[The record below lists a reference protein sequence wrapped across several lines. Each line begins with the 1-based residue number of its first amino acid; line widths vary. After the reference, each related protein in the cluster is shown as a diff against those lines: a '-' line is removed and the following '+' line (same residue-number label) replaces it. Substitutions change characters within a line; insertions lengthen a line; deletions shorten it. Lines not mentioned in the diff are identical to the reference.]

1 MRLIYVLEEDEATGA
16 ALVDHLSP
24 YGYRVQCFQTAGDF
38 RAALWQQAPV
48 AALVT
53 LPPASDG
60 PVSVLIG
67 ELACEGLFPF
77 LLMSER
83 QDFDARLQAVR
94 AGAKGFVAKPMDVPS
109 LVDQLDA
116 LTETAPPQPFRI
128 ILVDDDP
135 IMGQLYELALRKA
148 GMEVVKLSD
157 PTQAIAAIHDH
168 DPDLLITDFNMP
180 QCTGLELAS
189 VIRGHSDLAALPI
202 VFLTADERTGV
213 RRSAVNF
220 GGDAFLTK
228 PINLPE
234 LVETVRARA
243 RRARQLRSK
252 MIRDSLTGALNHA
265 MIKELL
271 TGEMA
276 RVQRFQTTA
285 CFVMIDIDH
294 FKQVNDSYG
303 HPAGDQVIKAL
314 ARLLQQQLRRTDHI
328 GRYGGEEFA
337 VIMPRTDV
345 ADAMQRVE
353 DLRARFA
360 AIPHRA
366 GNATFTTTFSAG
378 IAVSGTG
385 YDATM
390 SEAADAALYAAKRA
404 GRNRVH
410 LAAPLG

>member
-1 MRLIYVLEEDEATGA
+1 MRLIYVLEQDEALA
-16 ALVDHLSP
+16 AAVADHLSP
-24 YGYRVQCFQTAGDF
+24 YGYRVQCFASAGDF

-48 AALVT
+48 AALVN
-53 LPPASDG
+53 LPSTPEG
-60 PVSVLIG
+60 PISVLIG
-67 ELACEGLFPF
+67 ELACERLFPF
-77 LLMSER
+77 LLMSDR
-83 QDFDARLQAVR
+83 QDFDSRLRAVR
-94 AGAKGFVAKPMDVPS
+94 AGAKGFVAKPLDVPA

-116 LTETAPPQPFRI
+116 LTETTPPQPFRI

-135 IMGQLYELALRKA
+135 VMGQLYELALRKS
-148 GMEVVKLSD
+148 GMEVVKLAD
-157 PTQAIAAIHDH
+157 PTEAIAAIHDH

-189 VIRGHSDLAALPI
+189 VIRGHGELETLPI

-213 RRSAVNF
+213 RRSAVSF

-228 PINLPE
+228 PVNLPE

-271 TGEMA
+271 AGEMA
-276 RVQRFQTTA
+276 RVQRFQAPA

-294 FKQVNDSYG
+294 FKQVNDTYG

-345 ADAMQRVE
+345 ADAMSRVE
-353 DLRARFA
+353 ALRELFA

-366 GNATFTTTFSAG
+366 GDTTFTTTFSAG
-378 IAVSGTG
+378 IAVSGRG

-410 LAAPLG
+410 LAPPPG